1 MDKALEAREMD
12 ALILKEV
19 FKANVVWKNYESDGT
34 TFSSAG
40 FYGTF
45 PNNPLWV
52 YHAGKFGSDVREF
65 KTVLMA
71 MADLGFYIDI
81 FFDSATWTVTFIRI
95 DGHQDRHVGN
105 NVELELAGCLAALK
119 AVQTYTRGE

>member
-1 MDKALEAREMD
+1 MDKVREAREMD

-19 FKANVVWKNYESDGT
+19 FKADVVWKDYELDGT
-34 TFSSAG
+34 AFSPAG

-45 PNNPLWV
+45 PNNPMWA
-52 YHAGKFGSDVREF
+52 YHPGGFGSDAREF
-65 KTVLMA
+65 KTVLTA
-71 MADLGFYIDI
+71 MSDLGFYIEI